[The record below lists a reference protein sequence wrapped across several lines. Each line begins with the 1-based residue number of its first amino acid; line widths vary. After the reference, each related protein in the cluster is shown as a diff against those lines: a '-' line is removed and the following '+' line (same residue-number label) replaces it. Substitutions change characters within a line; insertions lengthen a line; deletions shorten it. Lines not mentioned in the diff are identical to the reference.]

1 MCLLLP
7 DAVALTRHRWSW
19 QDLEGIPLVLLEG
32 EGRFVEFLREMTSA
46 HGVDLDAA
54 IECSTL
60 TQVVDAM
67 KTCLIGGFLPKDM
80 ESQFPTGF
88 SQVALTGLAEYTDEF
103 VIAWSEAE
111 AAKRPELALSL
122 KRLGVTVF

>member
-1 MCLLLP
+1 
-7 DAVALTRHRWSW
+7 
-19 QDLEGIPLVLLEG
+19 LVLLEG
-32 EGRFVEFLREMTSA
+32 EGRFVEFLREKASA

-67 KTCLIGGFLPKDM
+67 KTCRIGGFLPKDM
-80 ESQFPTGF
+80 ESQFPAGF
-88 SQVALTGLAEYTDEF
+88 AQVALTGLAEYADEF

-111 AAKRPELALSL
+111 AEKRPELALLL
-122 KRLGVTVF
+122 KRLGVSAF